1 MATKLW
7 RGTGLNQWG
16 LAANWSP
23 SGVPTSADDIIF
35 DAVSPACTV
44 SVGGLG
50 LSIDFTNYANTITMS
65 SPITISGNITLG
77 TGMTISGVNPINAA
91 GATGNI
97 TSNGKTIPYLTFTAT
112 STYTLIDDLTVGTLL
127 NVTGTPTIN
136 GVGRKIN
143 ISTNFT
149 HASSVAVSGTATFNF
164 NGTGTWNHTTTGILR
179 NNVTINTAGTLTIN
193 NVNYN
198 TGTITYTA
206 GTINATGL
214 LNIAAATTLDTA
226 GMVGTNAWNNITV
239 TGNTTLTTNDL
250 YTKGLLTL
258 GLSANAVVINATS
271 GIKTLTSAGG
281 ITVGINSGTVT
292 CNMNIKITS
301 GTIRG
306 NSTTGWLSTPGYTF
320 EVDGNATF
328 SNIGLFYLYGGPL
341 ANGIFKYTSGIV
353 TTTGSTVLM
362 VNMIINSSTIVWG
375 NLNLTGTSTITLLT
389 DLSVSE
395 LLTLG
400 STSTTTTI
408 NSSGGTR
415 TITAA
420 GGITT
425 GVTSG
430 SVACNANIKATGGTL
445 RGNPSN
451 AGLISLNG
459 YTFEI
464 DGNVTLSNTGY
475 FYLYGGASSTGIFK
489 WTSGVVISTGSLI
502 QFNAM
507 VIDSAG
513 MVFDRVTIL
522 NGSGQTTTLT
532 TNLTTTGV
540 VTLGNGTIT
549 QTINGST
556 LTAGGGVTLS
566 GTSTI
571 ILGTT
576 ILRVSG
582 GSIASVSAVQLRL
595 NLELAG
601 NVNFSTSLFY
611 NTGSLTYIS
620 GTITFLPGVT
630 LTSSTSLTFNT
641 NGMTWNNI
649 TFTTT
654 SSTLT
659 LLSNFQMSGLLNTSG
674 TFTFVGA
681 FDANLG
687 SITTTIAG
695 SIITLVSGRT
705 YNLSGA
711 IILTGTLGSPI
722 QLKSSSAG
730 SVAYFNS
737 VNNGTSTRDVG
748 FVTTADIDSS
758 GGLTIYDYKGIITN
772 NTTNW
777 AVLPTDVRTLSYGYV
792 S

>member
-1 MATKLW
+1 MAIRTW
-7 RGTGLNQWG
+7 RGTTNSNWG
-16 LAANWSP
+16 TAANWQELA
-23 SGVPTSADDIIF
+23 VPTTIDDVIF

-44 SVGGLG
+44 NVAGSALT
-50 LSIDFTNYANTITMS
+50 ITFAAYANTITMS
-65 SPITISGNITLG
+65 NSINVLGNITLG
-77 TGMTISGVNPINAA
+77 SGMTFAGTAA
-91 GATGNI
+91 IVVSAAANL
-97 TSNGKTIPYLTFTAT
+97 TSNGKAIPSLTFSQTAT
-112 STYTLIDDLTVGTLL
+112 FTLIDDWTVSTLL
-127 NVTGTPTIN
+127 TLVGSFQHTIN
-136 GVGRKIN
+136 GTGRILN
-143 ISTNFT
+143 VSGGLT
-149 HASSVAVSGTATFNF
+149 HTSVNNTLGTATINF
-164 NGTGTWNHTTTGILR
+164 NGTGTWNMTSTGAIR

-198 TGTITYTA
+198 TGTLTYTA

-214 LNIAAATTLDTA
+214 LNIILATTLNCA
-226 GMVGTNAWNNITV
+226 GMSGTNSWNNITV

-258 GLSANAVVINATS
+258 GSTSNAVVINATS
-271 GIKTLTSAGG
+271 GIKTLTS
-281 ITVGINSGTVT
+281 S
-292 CNMNIKITS
+292 
-301 GTIRG
+301 
-306 NSTTGWLSTPGYTF
+306 
-320 EVDGNATF
+320 
-328 SNIGLFYLYGGPL
+328 
-341 ANGIFKYTSGIV
+341 
-353 TTTGSTVLM
+353 
-362 VNMIINSSTIVWG
+362 
-375 NLNLTGTSTITLLT
+375 
-389 DLSVSE
+389 
-395 LLTLG
+395 
-400 STSTTTTI
+400 
-408 NSSGGTR
+408 
-415 TITAA
+415 

-430 SVACNANIKATGGTL
+430 SVVCNANIKATGGTL

-451 AGLISLNG
+451 AGFISLTG

-464 DGNVTLSNTGY
+464 DGNITLSNTGY

-489 WTSGVVISTGSLI
+489 WTSGVVTSTGSLI

-513 MVFDRVTIL
+513 MVFNRVTIL
-522 NGSGQTTTLT
+522 NGTGQTTTLT

-540 VTLGNGTIT
+540 VTLGNSTIT
-549 QTINGST
+549 QTINGSM

-595 NLELAG
+595 HLELAG
-601 NVNFSTSLFY
+601 NVNFSTNLFY

-620 GTITFLPGVT
+620 GTITFSPVVT

-649 TFTTT
+649 TFTT
-654 SSTLT
+654 SGSTLT

-674 TFTFVGA
+674 SFTFVGA
-681 FDANLG
+681 FDADLG

-695 SIITLVSGRT
+695 SILTLVAGQT
-705 YNLSGA
+705 YNLTGA
-711 IILTGTLGSPI
+711 ITLAGTLSAPI
-722 QLKSSSAG
+722 QLRSSSTP

-777 AVLPTDVRTLSYGYV
+777 AVLPTDVRTMSYGYSV
-792 S
+792 